1 MTIRPQYDNFG
12 GGREGG
18 VQHVDCAKFTVTM
31 SYNGNA
37 IIKDM

>member
-1 MTIRPQYDNFG
+1 MTIWPQYDNFG
-12 GGREGG
+12 GEGG
-18 VQHVDCAKFTVTM
+18 VQRVDCAKFTLTV